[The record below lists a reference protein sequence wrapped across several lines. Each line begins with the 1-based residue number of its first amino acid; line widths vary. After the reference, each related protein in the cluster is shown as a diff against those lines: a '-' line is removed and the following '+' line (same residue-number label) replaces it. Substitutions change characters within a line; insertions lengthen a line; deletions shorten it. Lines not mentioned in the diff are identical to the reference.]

1 MNTPTDFLKN
11 SLKLWQEYTQAYT
24 DFVLEAT
31 QQNVKQSLAL
41 RERMDQVVAEM
52 YKQAEAL
59 GAQEQEIA
67 LKAAETFQ
75 AQAKAAAERLSKG
88 FTPQAPK

>member
-1 MNTPTDFLKN
+1 MTTPTDYLKN
-11 SLKLWQEYTQAYT
+11 SLKLWQDYTQAYT

-41 RERMDQVVAEM
+41 RERLDQVVAEM
-52 YKQAEAL
+52 YKQAETL
-59 GAQEQEIA
+59 SAQEQEIA

-75 AQAKAAAERLSKG
+75 AQARAAAERLSKG
-88 FTPQAPK
+88 FTPPKA